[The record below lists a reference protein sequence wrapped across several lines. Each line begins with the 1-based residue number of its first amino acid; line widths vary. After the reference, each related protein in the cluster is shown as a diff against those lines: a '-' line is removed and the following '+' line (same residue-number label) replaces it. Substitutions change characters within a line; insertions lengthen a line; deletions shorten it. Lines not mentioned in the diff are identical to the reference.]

1 MYKTNI
7 KPNWM
12 NQNNLTSYKLT
23 LYLVN
28 KRLWNMPDPLAND
41 SAPVQNGEA
50 VIIAE
55 TGATTVFSID
65 NVNMTTFVRGGQK
78 NVEGSTGVIQFQMQ
92 EVLGFNLLDKL
103 LALSGQFGFSTIAS
117 ARYVMKIEFVGRDPE
132 SDTRV
137 VYPNMFMYSLT
148 FQEIQASVGAE
159 GTSYDIIAL
168 NNQRMAKY
176 QSSVY
181 QDINVENFTTV
192 DDFITAL
199 QAACNKYE
207 NDIGTV
213 GQANPQPRKKW
224 IIELG
229 PTLKGI
235 KSRGQVDGGGPPNLQ
250 RVAGIP
256 LGQSP
261 MQGTGDSG
269 SATKMTANPDGSRT
283 VPINPNTN
291 IADYVE
297 VMLTKNSPLF
307 GEYAAQKRA
316 EIGTTPIIK
325 SSTKIRLLERDD
337 PKTNTSEMEIKIV
350 VDLYN
355 DTAQVSTNSAD
366 QEKHIT
372 LKQNQQ
378 SYTESVSE
386 QVVKKYNWLY
396 TGQNTEVLQFDLN
409 VNNAFFVAQ
418 DPNAGA
424 FLPEASGMKTTSQ
437 LQKTT
442 IRPAQQAFL
451 SQTELVQQP
460 IERPV
465 YGTDATGSKVQNTG
479 EDVSHAKGT
488 DAMADRNMSR
498 REEDFLNMTLEI
510 RGDPFW
516 MGNGTTVLG
525 TEVKL
530 MDVQNSTVY
539 IGFVTYKPEET
550 VTYLEGQRRGD
561 MDTAA
566 SGLYEVFKVDQKLS
580 QGQFTQTLHTMRNRN
595 FSTYLMQT
603 ELEMM

>member
-28 KRLWNMPDPLAND
+28 KRLWNTPDPLAND
-41 SAPVQNGEA
+41 SAPIQNKEA
-50 VIIAE
+50 IIIAE

-103 LALSGQFGFSTIAS
+103 LSLSQQFGFSTIAS
-117 ARYVMKIEFVGRDPE
+117 ARYVMKIEFVGRDPD
-132 SDTRV
+132 SDTRI
-137 VYPNMFMYSLT
+137 VYPNMFLYSLT

-181 QDINVENFTTV
+181 KDINVENFTTV
-192 DDFITAL
+192 DDFIAAL

-213 GQANPQPRKKW
+213 GQENPQPRKKW
-224 IIELG
+224 IIKLG
-229 PTLKGI
+229 PTLQGI
-235 KSRGQVDGGGPPNLQ
+235 VSRGRSDGPPNLH
-250 RVAGIP
+250 RVGGIP
-256 LGQSP
+256 LGKSP

-283 VPINPNTN
+283 VVINPNTN
-291 IADYVE
+291 IADYIE
-297 VMLTKNSPLF
+297 VMLTRNSPLF
-307 GEYAAQKRA
+307 GEYAAQRRS

-325 SSTKIRLLERDD
+325 TSTSIKMLERED
-337 PKTNTSEMEIKIV
+337 PKTNTSEMEITVIA
-350 VDLYN
+350 DLYN
-355 DTAQVSTNSAD
+355 DTAQVSTDAEK
-366 QEKHIT
+366 QEQHIT
-372 LKQNQQ
+372 LKGKQQ
-378 SYTESVSE
+378 TYTDTVAS
-386 QVVKKYNWLY
+386 QIVKKYHWLY

-409 VNNAFFVAQ
+409 VNNAFFIAQ
-418 DPNAGA
+418 DPNQGA

-437 LQKTT
+437 LMKST

-451 SQTELVQQP
+451 SQVETLVQQP

-465 YGTDATGSKVQNTG
+465 YGTDAIGSKAQNTG
-479 EDVSHAKGT
+479 EDVTKAKGV
-488 DAMADRNMSR
+488 DAMSDRNMSR

-516 MGNGTTVLG
+516 MGSGTTALG

-550 VTYLEGQRRGD
+550 VTYLEGQRRGN

-603 ELEMM
+603 ELELM